1 MEGSTLAPG
10 ASALAK
16 EEARVA
22 AVLGGRSQ
30 VIMAS
35 TAAKER
41 EKHIRLCLC
50 RQVKQRRVKGLS
62 LSENMLEAQ
71 G

>member
-1 MEGSTLAPG
+1 MVPG

-16 EEARVA
+16 EEAIVA
-22 AVLGGRSQ
+22 AVLRGRSQ
-30 VIMAS
+30 VSM
-35 TAAKER
+35 TPTTAKER

-50 RQVKQRRVKGLS
+50 RQVKQRWVKGLS
-62 LSENMLEAQ
+62 LSENVLEAQ